1 MDARRSAQGNLHA
14 HVHVCVI
21 DGVFEP
27 DPQGG
32 VGFYTVDEMDTN
44 DAEAVQDRPAAT
56 SCGPSCG
63 AGYWIRRI
71 AGTWNNE
78 TTAAGSPWTRWYTAK
93 RTTGRGGLE
102 RLLRRRAISA
112 CRPQS

>member
-44 DAEAVQDRPAAT
+44 DAEAVQDRV
-56 SCGPSCG
+56 
-63 AGYWIRRI
+63 RRHI
-71 AGTWNNE
+71 LRAFV
-78 TTAAGSPWTRWYTAK
+78 R
-93 RTTGRGGLE
+93 RGILDKE
-102 RLLRRRAISA
+102 DRRDME
-112 CRPQS
+112 Q